1 MNKSL
6 FLHCLKITSPVFF
19 GYITIGIGFGIL
31 FVDAGYP
38 WWLTPVSSLFMF
50 TGAGQYFAV
59 ALFAGGATLGE
70 ILLVE
75 FLLSIRHIFYGLSL
89 ITKYSGAGLRKP
101 YMMFGITDETFALVQ
116 TAEVPEGV
124 NKFKFYTLVSL
135 LDQSYWFLGTLA
147 GAVGFSILKRYN
159 LDEYFQGVD
168 FALTS
173 LFVVLLIGQIQATKD
188 WFAAVL
194 GGLASVCAVVLY
206 RFGIFDSSSII
217 WTAICAGLGV
227 MLLVR
232 GPAFFRLK
240 ADFVSGE
247 EKTC

>member
-70 ILLVE
+70 IFLVE

-89 ITKYSGAGLRKP
+89 IERYKNRAVSH
-101 YMMFGITDETFALVQ
+101 
-116 TAEVPEGV
+116 
-124 NKFKFYTLVSL
+124 FK
-135 LDQSYWFLGTLA
+135 
-147 GAVGFSILKRYN
+147 
-159 LDEYFQGVD
+159 
-168 FALTS
+168 
-173 LFVVLLIGQIQATKD
+173 
-188 WFAAVL
+188 
-194 GGLASVCAVVLY
+194 
-206 RFGIFDSSSII
+206 IFRS
-217 WTAICAGLGV
+217 
-227 MLLVR
+227 R
-232 GPAFFRLK
+232 P
-240 ADFVSGE
+240 
-247 EKTC
+247 

>member
-75 FLLSIRHIFYGLSL
+75 FLL
-89 ITKYSGAGLRKP
+89 
-101 YMMFGITDETFALVQ
+101 
-116 TAEVPEGV
+116 
-124 NKFKFYTLVSL
+124 
-135 LDQSYWFLGTLA
+135 
-147 GAVGFSILKRYN
+147 
-159 LDEYFQGVD
+159 
-168 FALTS
+168 
-173 LFVVLLIGQIQATKD
+173 
-188 WFAAVL
+188 
-194 GGLASVCAVVLY
+194 
-206 RFGIFDSSSII
+206 RF
-217 WTAICAGLGV
+217 
-227 MLLVR
+227 LVR
-232 GPAFFRLK
+232 TLLCGRKFAHALDVDALYSATNFYC
-240 ADFVSGE
+240 FVY
-247 EKTC
+247 CH